1 MLLHAGYVD
10 SRAALFE
17 FRNLFGVLFRANV
30 VVYIERNI
38 CRQVFLGRI
47 KGVECV
53 VALQ

>member
-17 FRNLFGVLFRANV
+17 LRNLFGVLFRAKEIV
-30 VVYIERNI
+30 KIARDI
-38 CRQVFLGRI
+38 CRKLLLG
-47 KGVECV
+47 GVRGVDCV